1 MSKAIKVTLSDKVVA
16 DLGDLALK
24 ERKSEQ
30 DLILEA
36 LDRYIFIRRFRTIAD
51 RMTVKAEKM
60 GIHSEQ
66 DVFDRI
72 S

>member
-1 MSKAIKVTLSDKVVA
+1 MSKAIEVTLSDKVVA

-36 LDRYIFIRRFRTIAD
+36 LDRYIFIRRFRTLAD
-51 RMTVKAEKM
+51 RMTAKAEKI